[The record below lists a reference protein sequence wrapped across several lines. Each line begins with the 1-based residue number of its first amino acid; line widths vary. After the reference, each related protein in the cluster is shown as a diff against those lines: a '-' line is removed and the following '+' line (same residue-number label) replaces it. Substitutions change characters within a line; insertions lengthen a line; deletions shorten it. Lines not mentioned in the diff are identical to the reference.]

1 MDPATENYEA
11 KIPGWSAFSAR
22 TKFAI
27 LAKRQRMAARKR
39 RAYVPKAHAKL
50 PEGYLPAR
58 AICESLGVCRAT
70 VARWTGT
77 GKVREFREGR
87 NVAYNL
93 EDIKVVAEEASQ
105 VRRGNSWFNRGGRQ

>member
-39 RAYVPKAHAKL
+39 RAYVPKLHHTF
-50 PEGYLPAR
+50 PEGYLQAR
-58 AICESLGVCRAT
+58 EICETFGVCRAT
-70 VARWTGT
+70 LARWTGT
-77 GKVREFREGR
+77 GKVREARAGR
-87 NVAYNL
+87 NVAYCV
-93 EDIKVVAEEASQ
+93 EDLKIVAEEFSH
-105 VRRGNSWFNRGGRQ
+105 VRKGNSWFNRKGS